1 MIFPALHRFAKD
13 RGLLGDTAFE
23 EKTLHCAL
31 FLRAD
36 GSLASVLPLTD
47 KTNKRIVKVA
57 KLPFR
62 GSKAI
67 ACLGADTLGR
77 VVPGF
82 DPEANKFAIQTQQLF
97 REQLSQVHADT
108 SHAGLPPVLA
118 FLERLHADETGRAD
132 LVARLIDYKPS
143 DWITFMV
150 EGIEESALLPEWPA
164 VQAWWRNRPS
174 DADPSR
180 ESNADNLSAL
190 VPCMVTGKLCAP
202 IAAHG
207 ARITVAPGGNPTGT
221 ALVSSNK
228 PAFGSYGFE
237 SATVSPMSEEAVE
250 GYIRAVNW
258 LGDKRNPDYH
268 TRTADTIYLFW
279 SDQPLATFNP
289 GKAIE
294 LGTWDDLLTDDPD
307 APAPSPAPIAA
318 RRVFS
323 GPNIGQLDTTHA
335 ADAMRFYCLALSGSS
350 ARAVVRAWI
359 DQSLPAARVHVER
372 WFTDLTVPLDRT
384 LQDQNKQV
392 IAEAGAQHSRWPL
405 WQLSACLQGKGESAK
420 VEIAQQRQLLWE
432 SALTGRPLPLHL
444 IVTAVSRIP
453 AAGDVHPVRAALIRC
468 ALLRLSPNSPLMNP
482 EPDLNQLGVAFHC
495 GRLLRVLQ
503 GIQNAALGETN
514 STVVSKFYAGASAT
528 PGGVFGLLLSKAQPH
543 LGKFRPEKPALAAW
557 FENQL
562 TEIVS
567 AIVER
572 GGFPSTNNP
581 VAQGEFALG
590 FYYQRTLTRRQKP
603 DADTE
608 TTAAA

>member
-1 MIFPALHRFAKD
+1 MIFPALYRFAKA

-31 FLRAD
+31 LLRAD
-36 GSLASVLPLTD
+36 GSLASVVTLTD

-97 REQLSQVHADT
+97 RDQLAQVHADAP
-108 SHAGLPPVLA
+108 HPGIPPVLT
-118 FLERLHADETGRAD
+118 FLERLHTDEATRAD
-132 LVARLIDYKPS
+132 LIARLAEQKPS
-143 DWITFMV
+143 DWVTFMV
-150 EGIEESALLPEWPA
+150 EGIEGSALMPEWPA
-164 VQAWWRNRPS
+164 VQAWWRERQSGTDTDIEETP
-174 DADPSR
+174 D
-180 ESNADNLSAL
+180 ESAAL
-190 VPCMVTGKLCAP
+190 VPCMVTGKLCVP
-202 IAAHG
+202 VAAHG

-237 SATVSPMSEEAVE
+237 SATVSPMSEDAVE
-250 GYIRAVNW
+250 GYVRAVNW

-279 SDQPLATFNP
+279 SDQPLATLNP

-294 LGTWDDLLTDDPD
+294 LGTWDDLLAEDPE
-307 APAPSPAPIAA
+307 APAPSAVPIAA
-318 RRVFS
+318 KRVFS
-323 GPNIGQLDTTHA
+323 GPHTGQLDAAQA
-335 ADAMRFYCLALSGSS
+335 ADASRFYCLALSGSS
-350 ARAVVRAWI
+350 ARTVVRSWI
-359 DQSLPAARVHVER
+359 DQALPVARTHVEQ
-372 WFTDLTVPLDRT
+372 WFADLTVPLDRT

-392 IAEAGAQHSRWPL
+392 IAEAGALHSRWPL

-420 VEIAQQRQLLWE
+420 TEIAQQRQLLWE
-432 SALTGRPLPLHL
+432 AALTGRPLPLHL
-444 IVTAVSRIP
+444 LVTAVSRIP

-482 EPDLNQLGVAFHC
+482 EPDLSKLGVAFHC

-503 GIQNAALGETN
+503 GIQNTALGETN

-528 PGGVFGLLLSKAQPH
+528 PGSVFGLLLAKAQPH
-543 LGKFRPEKPALAAW
+543 LGKFRPDKPGLAGW

-562 TEIVS
+562 TEIVA

-608 TTAAA
+608 TAESA